1 MWKRIFLSVFLV
13 SATALAAK
21 PGAGDYA
28 RRQRLQRSA
37 LQWFERQGASHLSDF
52 RSVTSYG
59 VDVREKPVVLPPD
72 LGGPLPGHP
81 VTVVVEGW
89 VSGSKERE
97 NYWVEPVHCRFSQS
111 VLARAG
117 ANGKPEAVIPSQ
129 PFRAPIACASGYLP
143 NPRDYGRY

>member
-1 MWKRIFLSVFLV
+1 MWKLIFLSLFLV
-13 SATALAAK
+13 SSPALAAK
-21 PGAGDYA
+21 PDSGEYA

-37 LQWFERQGASHLSDF
+37 LQWFEHQGASRLSNF

-89 VSGSKERE
+89 ISGSKDRG
-97 NYWVEPVHCRFSQS
+97 NYWVEPVYCRFSQT
-111 VLARAG
+111 VLARANRRG
-117 ANGKPEAVIPSQ
+117 RPETVIFNQ

-143 NPRDYGRY
+143 NPRDYGRD